1 MLIPATS
8 LLIVMITLASW
19 TSYLVCGGMMVG
31 GILLF
36 KLQHFGQYQG
46 WWTFKKKEFSS
57 TQVID
62 NNEVQMTD
70 VYNEGLDGCMT
81 F

>member
-1 MLIPATS
+1 
-8 LLIVMITLASW
+8 
-19 TSYLVCGGMMVG
+19 MVG

-70 VYNEGLDGCMT
+70 VYNEGLDGCMP